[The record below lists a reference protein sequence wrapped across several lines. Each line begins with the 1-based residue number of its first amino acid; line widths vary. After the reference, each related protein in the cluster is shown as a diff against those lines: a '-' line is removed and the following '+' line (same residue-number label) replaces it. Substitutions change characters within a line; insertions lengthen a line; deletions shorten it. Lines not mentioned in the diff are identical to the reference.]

1 MNRIDDKSE
10 SVKLEIENFE
20 SPKEK
25 LLEYEEVKQKRK
37 YFKI

>member
-10 SVKLEIENFE
+10 SAKLAIENFE

-25 LLEYEEVKQKRK
+25 LLEYEEVKQKR
-37 YFKI
+37 INN

>member
-10 SVKLEIENFE
+10 NGKLTIENFE

-25 LLEYEEVKQKRK
+25 LLEYEEVKNENIFR
-37 YFKI
+37 FK